1 MTLVRNDALNLALD
15 TGDNPY
21 LMDGYAP
28 VHTEIDAED
37 LEVIGEIPADLNGL
51 YVRNGPN
58 PMYSPPG
65 RYHWFDGDGMLHAVH
80 FRDGKATYRNRWV
93 RTKSLAGN
101 VAAGRERYSG
111 MIEPSHRN
119 PPSGMYR
126 GLKDSANTD
135 VVFHN
140 GSLTALWYL
149 SGDPYRIDPLT
160 LETMGRQD
168 WGGARNGCVSAHAKV
183 DETTGEFLFFDYGPT
198 APYLWYGVV
207 SADGRLVHHV
217 PVPLPAARLPHDMAI
232 TPNYS
237 ILMDLPLFAD
247 PEVYAAGRHRLVFDQ
262 DLPSRFAVIPR
273 YGATADVRW
282 FEADPCY
289 IYHTMNAWED
299 GDVIVMDVCRTRR
312 PAPPSRPLTGP
323 LESLLEYLRLDAQW
337 YRYRFDLR
345 TGSTSEVAMDDLNT
359 EFPTINT
366 GRTGL
371 ASRYAYNIA
380 IENSYTTLFDGI
392 VKYDLTTGDS
402 LRYDFGPGRF
412 GSEAPFAARGGEA
425 EDDGY
430 LVSFVANHETGHSE
444 CVIIDAP
451 TMTEVGR
458 VQIPQRVPHGFHAC
472 WVGEEQL
479 EARRS

>member
-21 LMDGYAP
+21 LMDGFAP
-28 VHTEIDAED
+28 VDTEIDAGD
-37 LEVIGEIPADLNGL
+37 LVVIGEIPADLNGL

-58 PMYSPPG
+58 PMFSPPG
-65 RYHWFDGDGMLHAVH
+65 RYHWFDGDGMLHAIH

-93 RTKSLAGN
+93 RTEGFLGN
-101 VAAGRERYSG
+101 RAVGRERYSG
-111 MIEPSHRN
+111 MIEPSYAN
-119 PPSGMYR
+119 PPTRKYR
-126 GLKDSANTD
+126 GLKDTANTD

-140 GSLTALWYL
+140 GSLLALWYL
-149 SGDPYRIDPLT
+149 SGDPYRLDPMT
-160 LETMGRQD
+160 LETVGRED
-168 WGGARNGCVSAHAKV
+168 WGGRRNGCVSAHAKV
-183 DETTGEFLFFDYGPT
+183 DESTGEFLFFDYGPT

-207 SADGRLVHHV
+207 SPDGRLVHHV

-247 PEVYAAGRHRLVFDQ
+247 PEVYAAGRHRLIFDQ

-273 YGATADVRW
+273 YGATSDVRW

-289 IYHTMNAWED
+289 IYHTMNAWEE
-299 GDVIVMDVCRTRR
+299 GDVITLDVCRTRR
-312 PAPPSRPLTGP
+312 PAPPARPLSGP

-345 TGSTSEVAMDDLNT
+345 TGATSEQAMDDLNT

-366 GRTGL
+366 ARTGTR
-371 ASRYAYNIA
+371 SRYAYNIA

-392 VKYDLTTGDS
+392 VKYDTETGAAQ
-402 LRYDFGPGRF
+402 RYDFGPGRY
-412 GSEAPFAARGGEA
+412 GSEAPFAARSDKA

-430 LVSFVANHETGHSE
+430 LVSFVANHEDGHSE
-444 CVIIDAP
+444 CVIIDAA
-451 TMTEVGR
+451 TMAEVGR

-472 WVGEEQL
+472 WVSQEQL
-479 EARRS
+479 EARKR